1 MNKPAG
7 GERHRREEGGER
19 GIGLVGFG
27 DWGYGRTFILDI
39 MSYISERDMAL
50 I

>member
-1 MNKPAG
+1 V
-7 GERHRREEGGER
+7 ERGAEERREER